1 MTVIDINLYYG
12 GELCNDDEN
21 EGLPFKGRGIKCY
34 YIQIHR
40 RLKALNDLKRLIMEE
55 LHVNPV
61 LHDIKITFRS
71 PHEILHQHINY
82 RYMVIEKD
90 KHVKIM
96 FDRMEKMAQ
105 INAIELYISAESRAE
120 VGGEE
125 MQQTTTNLQFIL
137 PDDRSTTLG
146 GYTPPCE
153 ETPTPI
159 EKEGGHRHRDKFCKP
174 RDESFTHLEEEDE
187 EVVNQSA
194 INGED
199 LDGRDEYE
207 ETIERDDFDED
218 VDDHEI
224 AANLNADDIFDCDE
238 NDADDDIGV
247 QHVTNTIP
255 AYTPPAPS
263 FYANTWKN
271 MVDPSNVEIPSAST
285 WQEGMNFGKGLIF
298 ANKEAVKR
306 ALTIYTA
313 KENKQFLISRSTK
326 VKLCAKCVD
335 KSCKWY
341 VGAFMKPKLHGL
353 WVVTVY
359 VGPHT
364 CISLGLPKDGRMMD
378 SNFVASELLPI
389 LLKKHTTTVHDLR
402 TNMSMKFGHEL
413 SYSKVWDAKQ
423 KAIAK
428 IFGDWEKSYQKL
440 QKLLLA
446 YIDQDP
452 GTRFFYHTTPGSVTG
467 TSLLHYVF
475 WAFAPCIDGFKY
487 CKPVINIDGT
497 HLYGKYKGKL
507 LIAIATD
514 ANNKVFPLAFAVV
527 DIESGSSWGWFL
539 ECLRET
545 IRDVIPNEG
554 ICIISD
560 QHEGIKNAIAAW
572 PRDENGRLRVF
583 HRYCLRHVTSNF
595 NTHFQDPILKS
606 LALKAGYAIQEAEFN
621 NIMDSIKNAEIE
633 AIKKELTIGVN
644 EGDPKPYKPH
654 TYLMSEPVD
663 MWTQSHDG
671 GKRYGAMTT
680 NISECFNGVLEGAR
694 GLPIAAMVEFT
705 WSKLVAYFHDRH
717 KDITQDLLEGKRWSK
732 YAMSIYDTN
741 KLKATQHHVR
751 EFNNQDDIHQVFI
764 SYSDHSTGGGHSY
777 EIRLMD
783 RTCGCGEWQNIKIP
797 CSHVIKI
804 CELLHIDPTKYIDPC
819 YSLANAIKSYSHG
832 FTVPKS
838 ESLWRDADG
847 LMWVPNPGLLRD
859 KGRPVKSRIRNE
871 MDGVKRKLGSR
882 REESDLR
889 ENQPKQ
895 RCGLCH
901 EEGHNRRKCSN
912 SCGAS
917 TSGHLP
923 N

>member
-34 YIQIHR
+34 YIQLHR
-40 RLKALNDLKRLIMEE
+40 RLKTLNDLKKIIMEE
-55 LHVNPV
+55 LCVDPI

-71 PHEILHQHINY
+71 PHEVLHERINY
-82 RYMVIEKD
+82 RYMAIEKD
-90 KHVKIM
+90 KHMKIM
-96 FDRMEKMAQ
+96 FDRMERMTQ
-105 INAIELYISAESRAE
+105 IIAIELYISVEPRSE
-120 VGGEE
+120 VGGKE
-125 MQQTTTNLQFIL
+125 MQQTT
-137 PDDRSTTLG
+137 
-146 GYTPPCE
+146 
-153 ETPTPI
+153 PI
-159 EKEGGHRHRDKFCKP
+159 ENNDGHRYQ
-174 RDESFTHLEEEDE
+174 DESFTHLEEEDE
-187 EVVNQSA
+187 EYVDHTV

-199 LDGRDEYE
+199 LDDRVEYE
-207 ETIERDDFDED
+207 ETVERSDLDKN

-224 AANLNADDIFDCDE
+224 AANLHTDDIVDCDE
-238 NDADDDIGV
+238 NDVEDDIGV

-255 AYTPPAPS
+255 TYTPPAPS

-271 MVDPSNVEIPSAST
+271 MIDPSNVEIPFAST
-285 WQEGMNFGKGLIF
+285 WQEGMDFSKGLIF
-298 ANKEAVKR
+298 ANKEAVKH
-306 ALTIYTA
+306 ALTIYA
-313 KENKQFLISRSTK
+313 IKENKNYIISRSTK
-326 VKLCAKCVD
+326 VKLCAKCRD
-335 KSCKWY
+335 ESCKWY
-341 VGAFMKPKLHGL
+341 VGAFMKPKLHGQ

-389 LLKKHTTTVHDLR
+389 LLKKHTTTVHDLK
-402 TNMSMKFGHEL
+402 TNMSKKFGHEL
-413 SYSKVWDAKQ
+413 SYYKVWDAKQ

-428 IFGDWEKSYQKL
+428 IFGDWEDSYQRL

-452 GTRFFYHTTPGSVTG
+452 GTRFFYHTTPGSVAG

-487 CKPVINIDGT
+487 CKPVISIDGT
-497 HLYGKYKGKL
+497 HLYGKYQGKL
-507 LIAIATD
+507 LVAMTTD

-527 DIESGSSWGWFL
+527 DIESESSWRWFL

-545 IRDVIPNEG
+545 IGGVMPDEG
-554 ICIISD
+554 ICIISS
-560 QHEGIKNAIAAW
+560 QHESIKNAIATW
-572 PRDENGRLRVF
+572 PKDESGRLRVF
-583 HRYCLRHVTSNF
+583 HRYCLRHIASNF
-595 NTHFQDPILKS
+595 NTHFQDPFLKS
-606 LALKAGYAIQEAEFN
+606 LVLKAGYATQEAKFD

-633 AIKKELTIGVN
+633 AIKKKLTIGIN
-644 EGDPKPYKPH
+644 GGDPKPFKPH
-654 TYLMSEPVD
+654 TYLMSEPMD

-680 NISECFNGVLEGAR
+680 NLSECFNGVLQGAR

-717 KDITQDLLEGKRWSK
+717 KDITHDLLEGKRWSE
-732 YAMSIYDTN
+732 YAMSIYHAN
-741 KLKATQHHVR
+741 KLKVAQHHVR
-751 EFNNQDDIHQVFI
+751 EFNNQDDIYQVFT
-764 SYSDHSTGGGHSY
+764 SYNDHSSEGGHHSY

-797 CSHVIKI
+797 CSHVIKV

-819 YSLANAIKSYSHG
+819 YSLEHAINSYSHG

-847 LMWVPNPGLLRD
+847 LKWLPNPKLLRD
-859 KGRPVKSRIRNE
+859 KGRPVKSQIRNE
-871 MDGVKRKLGSR
+871 MDGVGRKKRSR

-895 RCGLCH
+895 RCRLCH
-901 EEGHNRRKCSN
+901 EEGHNRRKCPD